1 MRESMATSNTKS
13 KTARSGHLELIQD
26 RTILDHPGS
35 VAFKITKSH
44 ENQLR
49 GERMLVRYVIRADGG
64 FRGGWLTKERHGG
77 SLYVYAGRVG
87 QKALSRMSNVLFGCS
102 LHRSSHLE
110 RLKKSSIP
118 SATCFSDVV
127 YIDHLTWSASKSQQ
141 HRKNGHLSL
150 RKLRDLNDL
159 LPRSTAPESTIS
171 GPSSTRQGMY
181 ISDAVN
187 RQSLNISSAIT
198 FSEDEPCFGLQS
210 TG

>member
-1 MRESMATSNTKS
+1 MATSNTKS

-35 VAFKITKSH
+35 LAFKITKSH

-127 YIDHLTWSASKSQQ
+127 YIDHLTFRPSKSQQ
-141 HRKNGHLSL
+141 PRKNGRPRL
-150 RKLRDLNDL
+150 RKLHGLNGL
-159 LPRSTAPESTIS
+159 LSRSTAPKTTHL
-171 GPSSTRQGMY
+171 PSLHTRHSLY

-187 RQSLNISSAIT
+187 RQFLNISSAIT